1 MGSLEGVVSGMY
13 WNKCLKVNAY
23 SENRSRKPEARGLKL
38 PGTAFAGFAL
48 FTLLRHLFSC
58 RFPNKTAQVLSILL
72 YFKRD
77 EQLGAGLPIVRLY
90 RFSFVLR
97 GIGIAAPAYNNKGG
111 EVA

>member
-58 RFPNKTAQVLSILL
+58 RFPNKTAQVLSILRGMNSWRPGCL
-72 YFKRD
+72 LSACAD
-77 EQLGAGLPIVRLY
+77 
-90 RFSFVLR
+90 SVLF
-97 GIGIAAPAYNNKGG
+97 
-111 EVA
+111 